1 MDISSLYIMVNV
13 ALVVLILMVQFI
25 VYPSFYF
32 YSEIDL
38 KRWHQIY
45 KVRITAI
52 VLPLMLTQLFLSIR
66 EVYFDA
72 NALAYLILFII
83 LLTWVITFLISVP
96 LHEAIEREENS
107 MQYRIKL
114 VRTNWIRTVSW
125 ALIMILSILNYGT

>member
-25 VYPSFYF
+25 IYPSFYF
-32 YSEIDL
+32 YSETDL
-38 KRWHQIY
+38 KRWHKIY

>member
-25 VYPSFYF
+25 IYPSFYF

-52 VLPLMLTQLFLSIR
+52 VLPLMLTQLFFSIR

-96 LHEAIEREENS
+96 LHGAIEREENS

-125 ALIMILSILNYGT
+125 ALIMILSILSYGT

>member
-13 ALVVLILMVQFI
+13 ALVILILMVQFI

-52 VLPLMLTQLFLSIR
+52 VLPLGLPVKS
-66 EVYFDA
+66 
-72 NALAYLILFII
+72 
-83 LLTWVITFLISVP
+83 SV
-96 LHEAIEREENS
+96 
-107 MQYRIKL
+107 
-114 VRTNWIRTVSW
+114 
-125 ALIMILSILNYGT
+125 

>member
-125 ALIMILSILNYGT
+125 ALIMILSILNYET

>member
-1 MDISSLYIMVNV
+1 MDISILYVMVNL

-25 VYPSFYF
+25 IYPSFYF

-52 VLPLMLTQLFLSIR
+52 VLPLMVTQLFLSIR
-66 EVYFDA
+66 EVYFNA
-72 NALAYLILFII
+72 NALAYIILFIV
-83 LLTWVITFLISVP
+83 LLTWIITFLISVP
-96 LHEAIEREENS
+96 IHGSIERKENS
-107 MQYRIKL
+107 MHYRIKL

-125 ALIMILSILNYGT
+125 ALIMILSILNYGI

>member
-1 MDISSLYIMVNV
+1 MVNV

>member
-25 VYPSFYF
+25 IYPSFYF
-32 YSEIDL
+32 YSETDL

>member
-1 MDISSLYIMVNV
+1 MDISILYVMVNL

-25 VYPSFYF
+25 IYPSFYF

-52 VLPLMLTQLFLSIR
+52 VLPLMVTQLFLSIR
-66 EVYFDA
+66 EVYFNA
-72 NALAYLILFII
+72 NALAYIILFIV
-83 LLTWVITFLISVP
+83 LLTWIITFLISVP
-96 LHEAIEREENS
+96 IHGSIEREENS
-107 MQYRIKL
+107 MQYRTKL

-125 ALIMILSILNYGT
+125 ALIMILSILNYGI